1 MKLALMTTF
10 VGLALVATACK
21 KEETPPPATAQT
33 QAFPQQPQGYPQQ
46 GQPQG
51 YPQQGYPQQGYPQQP
66 QPGYPQGYPQAQ
78 PQPGYPPA
86 AQPQPYPTAPMG
98 PAPAPTPTMAVPG
111 PLALPCQSDA
121 MCGTGKCNTQYSKCA
136 FPCQSPADC
145 AAGNSCNTMT
155 GLCLPGAH

>member
-1 MKLALMTTF
+1 MKLALMTAL
-10 VGLALVATACK
+10 VGLGLVATACK

-33 QAFPQQPQGYPQQ
+33 QAYPQQGYPQQ
-46 GQPQG
+46 GQ
-51 YPQQGYPQQGYPQQP
+51 PQQGYPQQGYPQ
-66 QPGYPQGYPQAQ
+66 AQ
-78 PQPGYPPA
+78 LQPGYPPA
-86 AQPQPYPTAPMG
+86 AQPQPQPYPTAPMG

-136 FPCQSPADC
+136 FPCQSAADC
-145 AAGNSCNTMT
+145 AAGNSCNPMT